1 MHAGLKFS
9 LEVVNGDR
17 LGRLVVPFPQMARWL
32 NFLTSPHY
40 GAQIVYT
47 EQGVENLTI
56 YFDAYEEVYS
66 YLGDRLSN
74 ESSPTQ
80 PEYSLPLAS

>member
-47 EQGVENLTI
+47 EQGVENVTI

-66 YLGDRLSN
+66 YLGDRLNN
-74 ESSPTQ
+74 ESRLPQ
-80 PEYSLPLAS
+80 PEYAFPLAS